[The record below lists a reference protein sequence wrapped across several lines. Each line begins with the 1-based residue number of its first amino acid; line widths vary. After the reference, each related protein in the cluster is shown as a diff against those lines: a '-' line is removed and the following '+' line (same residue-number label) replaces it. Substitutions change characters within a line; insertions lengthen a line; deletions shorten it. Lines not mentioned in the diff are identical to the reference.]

1 MSTQLQDV
9 LIQKLNPPTRKP
21 GLFTLCGGPLHIVF
35 TPFAADG
42 KPHLEYRDASRA
54 INFSGDQI
62 RIVDTEIGTL
72 VTVTILMT
80 VDAGSTSFTLF
91 VPQVNLQSPETQIH
105 TLGVTTHHR
114 VSVLPTLNQG
124 QTEIYAVRQLQGTL
138 QAAR

>member
-1 MSTQLQDV
+1 MSAQLQDV
-9 LIQKLNPPTRKP
+9 LIQNLNPPTRKP

-35 TPFAADG
+35 ASFAADG

-54 INFSGDQI
+54 MSFSGDQI
-62 RIVDTEIGTL
+62 RTVDTEIGTL

-105 TLGVTTHHR
+105 TFGVTTQHR
-114 VSVLPTLNQG
+114 FSVIPTFNQG
-124 QTEIYAVRQLQGTL
+124 QTEIYTVGELRGTL
-138 QAAR
+138 QAAI